1 MNHHVKQSIFTNPP
15 GELGRSSVIINGRNI
30 SNTASADCVII
41 KATPFNSST
50 RNLAARMVKRSITE
64 SPLEVARAVK
74 QYLYDEH
81 GKEYLD
87 CVNGT
92 THVGHSHPNV
102 TTAGQRQME
111 KLQTCQGFRTELKP
125 RYVQRLVESLP
136 ETLSVCYLCNS
147 TSEANDLAVR
157 MAWEYTGNEDVL
169 VVEGGQHGTTG
180 TLIDIST
187 KIHNAIPNYKPKDW
201 VHVTSLPDR
210 FRGIGVYKDV
220 ESKEVD
226 AILDRLRENG
236 KGVACFF
243 CEPLFVTQGVHVAPN
258 NYFKN
263 VYASV
268 RANGGVTIADES
280 ATGLGRLGSHMW
292 SFSQY
297 DVTPDIVTI
306 GKSLGNGFPLAAVI
320 CTKEISD
327 KLGGYFTTYGGNP
340 VACAIGISVLD
351 TIAKEQL
358 QCSAKMVGRNMK
370 QSLIELKDKF
380 DILGDVRGEGLLF
393 SLEIV
398 DNKKCRT
405 PLPVIGRDLMMR
417 LKTSGILVEM
427 AGRDDNVVLFSPPLC
442 FTMDNGRRFVKA
454 VDQCLEQITGRLREE
469 RELAEELRE
478 KAEDGGEPEAKKVK
492 SVEVGEF
499 EETEVNEDNYEDMD

>member
-1 MNHHVKQSIFTNPP
+1 MSKSSTPEPSGSRLGSRTSSITN
-15 GELGRSSVIINGRNI
+15 GGNSV
-30 SNTASADCVII
+30 DCVLI
-41 KATPFNSST
+41 KATTFNSST
-50 RNLAARMVKRSITE
+50 RNLAARMVKRSITDG
-64 SPLEVARAVK
+64 PLEVARAVK

-92 THVGHSHPNV
+92 THVGHTHPNV
-102 TTAGQRQME
+102 TNAGQRQME

-147 TSEANDLAVR
+147 TNEANDLAVR
-157 MAWEYTGNEDVL
+157 MAREYTGHEDVL

-187 KIHNAIPNYKPKDW
+187 KMYNGIPNYKHKDW

-210 FRGIGVYKDV
+210 FRGIGIGDEDG

-226 AILDRLRENG
+226 VILERLKEQG
-236 KGVACFF
+236 KGVACYF
-243 CEPLFVTQGVHVAPN
+243 CEPLFVTQGVHVAPS

-263 VYASV
+263 VYESV
-268 RANGGVTIADES
+268 RAHGGVTIADES

-292 SFSQY
+292 SFMQY

-306 GKSLGNGFPLAAVI
+306 GKALGNGFPLAAVV

-327 KLGGYFTTYGGNP
+327 KLSGYFTTYGGNP

-351 TIAKEQL
+351 IIAKEQL
-358 QCSAKMVGRNMK
+358 MSSAKMVGRNMK
-370 QSLIELKDKF
+370 QSLLELKEKF
-380 DILGDVRGEGLLF
+380 DILGDVRGNGLLF
-393 SLEIV
+393 ALEIV
-398 DNKKCRT
+398 DNKKSRT
-405 PLPVIGRDLMMR
+405 PLPGIGGDLMMR

-427 AGRDDNVVLFSPPLC
+427 TGRDDNVVLFSPPLC

-454 VDQCLEQITGRLREE
+454 IDQCLEQITGRLREE
-469 RELAEELRE
+469 REVAEELRE
-478 KAEDGGEPEAKKVK
+478 KAEDEGEPEAKRAKIAE
-492 SVEVGEF
+492 VEDF
-499 EETEVNEDNYEDMD
+499 EETELNEDNYEDMD